1 MPVHVALEHQ
11 HLRPKQMHVALY
23 MDQYSVTAQ
32 SVSHL
37 EGFCFSILS
46 PGRNHV
52 DGTVSCNYYG
62 DVYVGSYLQTLNKS

>member
-1 MPVHVALEHQ
+1 
-11 HLRPKQMHVALY
+11 

-46 PGRNHV
+46 PCRNHV